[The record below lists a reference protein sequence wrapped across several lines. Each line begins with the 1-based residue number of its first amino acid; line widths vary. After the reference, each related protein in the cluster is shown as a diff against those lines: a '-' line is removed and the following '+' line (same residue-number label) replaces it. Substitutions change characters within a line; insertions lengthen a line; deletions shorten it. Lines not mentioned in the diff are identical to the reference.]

1 MRKIWVYLLGVL
13 SGVALAFLVSYLI
26 DRAKFSGI
34 TFFDEPGEVVTT
46 QSILGGTEIVDGF
59 EVFQVLGEGAA
70 LPRGN
75 DLFSYDL
82 IVLLWNDKGGSYYDN
97 QSIIAPKGQCFRQ
110 IGIYKYKSEDKRYRT
125 IPVVSLM
132 EGGIQ
137 EEDDVPNIRPS
148 IYDNGMSF
156 FDEPGEV
163 MSDRSYKVWRV
174 VSDGAALARG
184 KSEYGSSYYGLEVLL
199 WDEEANYYDDQIIK
213 APNGKCFR
221 QIGIYKSGF
230 STYPI
235 VTLKDGSAEQKAEP
249 KKTSQKTVKQK
260 SNNMDGFGEIGRKTE
275 QKVDFTKAESN
286 SNYEK
291 LDKNKAYRLVRD

>member
-1 MRKIWVYLLGVL
+1 MKKIWIYLLGIL
-13 SGVALAFLVSYLI
+13 SGVTITFLASYLI
-26 DRAKFSGI
+26 NRAKFSGI
-34 TFFDEPGEVVTT
+34 TFFDEPGEIVTT
-46 QSILGGTEIVDGF
+46 QNFLGGTEIVDGF

-70 LPRGN
+70 LARGN

-82 IVLLWNDKGGSYYDN
+82 IVLLWNDKGESYYDN

-221 QIGIYKSGF
+221 QIGIYKSGY

-235 VTLKDGSAEQKAEP
+235 VTLKDCDGQKSEV
-249 KKTSQKTVKQK
+249 KKTTSKVEKPK
-260 SNNMDGFGEIGRKTE
+260 SNNFETNSRVEHQTE
-275 QKVDFTKAESN
+275 PRTIESN
-286 SNYEK
+286 NVK